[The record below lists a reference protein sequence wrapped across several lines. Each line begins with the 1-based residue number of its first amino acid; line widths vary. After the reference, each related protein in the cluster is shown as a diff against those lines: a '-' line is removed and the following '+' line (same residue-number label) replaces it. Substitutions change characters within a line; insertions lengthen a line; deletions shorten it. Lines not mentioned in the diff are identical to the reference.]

1 MPSTRLLVD
10 EVYIHRPCVSL
21 EFLQLK
27 FDISDI
33 SDILL
38 HSQMSQSGENRS
50 IGRKNTK
57 TNLQLCCISV
67 RNEMTIATLFPGKQS
82 LFIWDKS
89 KKLGWMWGQ
98 EKVWASIYSYF

>member
-67 RNEMTIATLFPGKQS
+67 RNKMTIATLFPGKQS
-82 LFIWDKS
+82 LFI
-89 KKLGWMWGQ
+89 
-98 EKVWASIYSYF
+98 